1 MSPTIKKATNG
12 VSAIQGLADKQPRK
26 TQQPSRQLPSRR
38 TAGTSNRSE
47 APEHVRLS
55 DKGKTRTQP
64 SDKRVSKE
72 PEAAP
77 LVEELP
83 ELSDDQTF
91 PQSPQLSPELTL
103 PPLPPTPSH
112 PVSRPYSFLTPQQSP
127 SSLQQAPFRSSP
139 GRILIDIVI
148 QKIAEFRAEQEEQ
161 RGGSRVST
169 SPTTPRPL
177 AQQLAFNTT
186 PQDDD
191 ERQTNASADF
201 HSAPH
206 FDGAPRRVRQFLSQ
220 YGALADEAK
229 LSQFDKVRS
238 VTAYMDDRAAEMV
251 EQYDEWADLEE
262 AGCPADAWD
271 SFKKR
276 LLGDYPDAAAPK
288 IYGREEY
295 EQFIEDARS
304 KPPQNTADL
313 HEFNREWTAHTA
325 KLKKSGDV
333 SVKELLTAYGRI
345 LYQVLGEQFAVELR
359 IHETSQSPT
368 KSLDIDDFKT
378 VAQKMYE
385 ARAKKTDLSSIFSMV
400 VDAKPKP
407 RAQLQHK
414 VKFEEESTSALQNRI
429 RVLEQELASRDR
441 ATAPTNRGPPPP
453 DKRGQP
459 KLSAKPNT
467 TSQQWLLLLCANKV
481 MRNSAGHVVLTDGGR
496 IPREYPTEP
505 FNLTVGGESQDDNEG
520 SAAGDWFGHMYDQ
533 AVLGLRSQ
541 TRPNGP
547 NEQGRAPQQ
556 AGSANRAG
564 AKDTPPHLNGRSV
577 DRVDPPAAIRGQA
590 PAQPPAVETVPAP
603 PLVYGTPR
611 APAYGGQPQFKIRA
625 PVSDSNL
632 ARAVANKVLK
642 TTMEIEVG
650 HLLGL
655 SPEVMRFIRGD
666 ITPRRAEVVAN
677 SALVEEEVD
686 IYRYEIQKPGHSI
699 ERRAADTKM
708 NLRYVDA
715 TIGVAVAEGLLD
727 SGSQVC
733 VMSERLWA
741 ALGSPAVLTH
751 QLTLVSANGSRAQ
764 TIGLCEHLEMV
775 VGGVPLYMQ
784 FHIVQEAP
792 FDLLLGRPFFSL
804 TRAVEENKMD
814 GASYLTLHDPNSPT
828 KICMATKERVPEGE
842 LPLVRS
848 RPDNPHNNADYVSTN
863 VLIEDF

>member
-12 VSAIQGLADKQPRK
+12 VSAIQGPIEPRVLRLTSFVRSALQPSFSAIVRPTSRLYSVFPSTYSFNRLYSCTWAATRHEPALGTVVATQTRQPGGPGELSNRLRTPNTELRTPNPEQRALADKQPRK

-55 DKGKTRTQP
+55 DKGKP
-64 SDKRVSKE
+64 EPNPADKRVSKE

-103 PPLPPTPSH
+103 PPLPPLTPSRG
-112 PVSRPYSFLTPQQSP
+112 PTPFLTPQQSP

-177 AQQLAFNTT
+177 AQQLAFNTHLKMT
-186 PQDDD
+186 
-191 ERQTNASADF
+191 TNAKPMPVPTSN
-201 HSAPH
+201 SAPH

-238 VTAYMDDRAAEMV
+238 VTAYMDRAAEMV

-414 VKFEEESTSALQNRI
+414 VKFEEESTSALRI
-429 RVLEQELASRDR
+429 AFASSSRSSLA
-441 ATAPTNRGPPPP
+441 ATARRHRQTADHPPRQTRGNPSYQQNPT
-453 DKRGQP
+453 QP
-459 KLSAKPNT
+459 RNNGCYYCGAPHIMREDRCDELRDAIS
-467 TSQQWLLLLCANKV
+467 ANKV

-505 FNLTVGGESQDDNEG
+505 FKYGVERHLRGKKLSPNANFVSAYSLTVGGESQDDNEG

-533 AVLGLRSQ
+533 AVLVSQTQATNGAPSSGRQGLRSQ

-577 DRVDPPAAIRGQA
+577 DRGSSGCNTRQA
-590 PAQPPAVETVPAP
+590 PAQ
-603 PLVYGTPR
+603 L
-611 APAYGGQPQFKIRA
+611 QPSK
-625 PVSDSNL
+625 
-632 ARAVANKVLK
+632 
-642 TTMEIEVG
+642 
-650 HLLGL
+650 
-655 SPEVMRFIRGD
+655 
-666 ITPRRAEVVAN
+666 
-677 SALVEEEVD
+677 
-686 IYRYEIQKPGHSI
+686 RYP
-699 ERRAADTKM
+699 
-708 NLRYVDA
+708 
-715 TIGVAVAEGLLD
+715 
-727 SGSQVC
+727 
-733 VMSERLWA
+733 
-741 ALGSPAVLTH
+741 
-751 QLTLVSANGSRAQ
+751 
-764 TIGLCEHLEMV
+764 
-775 VGGVPLYMQ
+775 
-784 FHIVQEAP
+784 
-792 FDLLLGRPFFSL
+792 LLLSFMHP
-804 TRAVEENKMD
+804 
-814 GASYLTLHDPNSPT
+814 
-828 KICMATKERVPEGE
+828 
-842 LPLVRS
+842 S
-848 RPDNPHNNADYVSTN
+848 RPSIWRTTTV
-863 VLIEDF
+863 